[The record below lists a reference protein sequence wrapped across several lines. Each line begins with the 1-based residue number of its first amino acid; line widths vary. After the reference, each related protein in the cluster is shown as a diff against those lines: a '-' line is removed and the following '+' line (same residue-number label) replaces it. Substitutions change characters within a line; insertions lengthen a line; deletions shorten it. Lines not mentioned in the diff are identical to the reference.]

1 VPFIVGENVGPYR
14 ITRQLGVG
22 GMATVWKAYH
32 AALDRY
38 VAIKVLHP
46 SFKEDPQF
54 TARFQREARI
64 VAKLIHPHIVPIYDF
79 SEHEGMSYLV
89 MRYIDGRTLKAVLKE
104 GPLSLDE
111 MMDILEPAGRALA
124 YAHEQGVLHRD
135 IKPSNFIL
143 SSEGDVFLTDFGLA
157 RMAETTDSTLSRD
170 MLVGTPQYI
179 SPEQARGETLDARTD
194 IYSLGVVLFEM
205 LTGKVP
211 YDADTP
217 YAVIHDHIFSPLP
230 LPTQF
235 KADIPEV
242 VERVVLK
249 ALAKDRNDRFE
260 NVREMV
266 SALEESLAGEAVTIK
281 AQQALLEDTEQ
292 SIEESAEGVIPIAGA
307 AEEPPPVEETG
318 EVEAPARPRGRSRR
332 LIAIIAVLGILLG
345 VCICGSVLVLALR
358 GAGDQDQPLIEAA
371 QTPGATV
378 EPVREDPAAHVYLA
392 RRYLQQGNVQEAIA
406 EYEVAIDL
414 DPEYVE
420 AYIDLGNI
428 MARENDLERALELF
442 QEALDIDPDHVKA
455 HLGMGDAYL
464 LQMEFDAAALHY
476 QIVVDQDPQVA
487 GPHAKLGIC
496 HVRVSDVEFGR
507 SECELA
513 LRLDSKLPEGHFCMG
528 VYFAQRGDLDQARR
542 EFEIVVESGS
552 DRLADQARRQLDRLE

>member
-1 VPFIVGENVGPYR
+1 MPFVVGENVGPYR
-14 ITRQLGVG
+14 ITKRLGVG

-32 AALDRY
+32 PALDRY

-89 MRYIDGRTLKAVLKE
+89 MRFIEGRTLKPILKE
-104 GPLSLDE
+104 GPLSLDRVLE
-111 MMDILEPAGRALA
+111 TVEPAGEGLA

-135 IKPSNFIL
+135 IKPSNFIITA
-143 SSEGDVFLTDFGLA
+143 EGEVFLTDFGLA

-179 SPEQARGETLDARTD
+179 SPEQVRGEKLDAGTD

-230 LPTQF
+230 VPSEF
-235 KADIPEV
+235 NPDIPEA

-249 ALAKDRNDRFE
+249 ALAKDRKDRFE
-260 NVREMV
+260 SVRDMISALKGAVPEEAVEAVRE
-266 SALEESLAGEAVTIK
+266 AV
-281 AQQALLEDTEQ
+281 E
-292 SIEESAEGVIPIAGA
+292 A
-307 AEEPPPVEETG
+307 AEEVES
-318 EVEAPARPRGRSRR
+318 VEMPRPRSRWRSRR
-332 LIAIIAVLGILLG
+332 FIAGVLGLGAVLT
-345 VCICGSVLVLALR
+345 VCICSLLFLIVVSGSEERQAR
-358 GAGDQDQPLIEAA
+358 TDRRE
-371 QTPGATV
+371 TV
-378 EPVREDPAAHVYLA
+378 TTVREDPAAHTYLA
-392 RRYLQQGNVQEAIA
+392 GRYLQQGNIERAIA

-414 DPEYVE
+414 DPGAVD
-420 AYIDLGNI
+420 AYLGLGVVYLREKDPD
-428 MARENDLERALELF
+428 MALDFYE
-442 QEALDIDPDHVKA
+442 QALDIERDNAKA
-455 HLGMGDAYL
+455 HLGMGDAFVL
-464 LQMEFDAAALHY
+464 LNEFGSAALHY
-476 QIVVDQDPQVA
+476 ERVVELDPGVS

-496 HVRVSDVEFGR
+496 HVVQGDIEWGLE
-507 SECELA
+507 ECERSLE
-513 LRLDSKLPEGHFCMG
+513 LDPRDSQGHFCMG
-528 VYFAQRGDLDQARR
+528 LYFAQVGDPDMARR
-542 EFEIVVESGS
+542 ELKMVIDTAEGY
-552 DRLADQARRQLDRLE
+552 LAEQARRQLDRLE

>member
-1 VPFIVGENVGPYR
+1 MPFVVGENVGPYR

-32 AALDRY
+32 PALDRY

-64 VAKLIHPHIVPIYDF
+64 VAKLTHPHIVPIYDF

-89 MRYIDGRTLKAVLKE
+89 MRYIDGRTLKAMLKE
-104 GPLSLDE
+104 GPLELRE
-111 MMDILEPAGRALA
+111 VMDILEPAGHALA
-124 YAHEQGVLHRD
+124 YAHDQGVLHRD

-143 SSEGDVFLTDFGLA
+143 SPEREVFLTDFGLA

-179 SPEQARGETLDARTD
+179 SPEQARGEKLDARTD

-235 KADIPEV
+235 KADIPEA

-249 ALAKDRNDRFE
+249 SLAKDRDDRFE
-260 NVREMV
+260 SVREMV
-266 SALEESLAGEAVTIK
+266 SALEETLAGESVAIE
-281 AQQALLEDTEQ
+281 APELSPEDTEQ
-292 SIEESAEGVIPIAGA
+292 AVEEAPESVIPAERMGQELPP
-307 AEEPPPVEETG
+307 AEEAG
-318 EVEAPARPRGRSRR
+318 EQEPAARPRGRSRR
-332 LIAIIAVLGILLG
+332 LIAVVAAVGTLLG
-345 VCICGSVLVLALR
+345 LCVCGSLLVLALR
-358 GAGDQDQPLIEAA
+358 GGGRDRQLIEAQGTA
-371 QTPGATV
+371 QPA
-378 EPVREDPAAHVYLA
+378 PEDPAAHVYLA
-392 RRYLQQGNVQEAIA
+392 RRYIQQGNVEQAIA
-406 EYEVAIDL
+406 EYEAAIDL
-414 DPEYVE
+414 DPGFVE
-420 AYIDLGNI
+420 AYVDLGGVLL
-428 MARENDLERALELF
+428 RENDLEGALERF
-442 QEALDIDPDHVKA
+442 EEALAIDPDHVKA
-455 HLGMGDAYL
+455 HLGMGDVY
-464 LQMEFDAAALHY
+464 LQMREYDAAAYHY
-476 QIVVDQDPQVA
+476 EIVVELDPDVG

-496 HVRVSDVEFGR
+496 QVLLGDVESGR

-513 LRLDSKLPEGHFCMG
+513 LRLEPGVPEAHFCMG
-528 VYFAQRGDLDQARR
+528 LYFVQQGDEEGARR
-542 EFEIVVESGS
+542 EFEIVVETAPGP
-552 DRLADQARRQLDRLE
+552 LAEQARRHLDRLE

>member
-1 VPFIVGENVGPYR
+1 VPFVVGENVGPYR

-32 AALDRY
+32 PALDRY

-89 MRYIDGRTLKAVLKE
+89 MRYIEGRTLKARLKE
-104 GPLSLDE
+104 GPLELRE
-111 MMDILEPAGRALA
+111 VMEILEPAGQALA
-124 YAHEQGVLHRD
+124 YAHDQGVLHRD

-143 SSEGDVFLTDFGLA
+143 SPEREVFLTDFGLA

-179 SPEQARGETLDARTD
+179 SPEQARGEKLDARTD

-230 LPTQF
+230 LPTEF
-235 KADIPEV
+235 KADIPEA
-242 VERVVLK
+242 VEKVVLK
-249 ALAKDRNDRFE
+249 ALAKDRDDRFGS
-260 NVREMV
+260 VREMV
-266 SALEESLAGEAVTIK
+266 SALEETLAGESM
-281 AQQALLEDTEQ
+281 E
-292 SIEESAEGVIPIAGA
+292 IAA
-307 AEEPPPVEETG
+307 AEETEQAVEEVPEGVVPAAAEGPELPAG
-318 EVEAPARPRGRSRR
+318 EDVEGEEPAARPRGRSRR
-332 LIAIIAVLGILLG
+332 WIAVIAVVGALLG
-345 VCICGSVLVLALR
+345 LCLCSTVAVLALR
-358 GAGDQDQPLIEAA
+358 NRDKDRSLIEA
-371 QTPGATV
+371 QGTV
-378 EPVREDPAAHVYLA
+378 EPAPEDPAAHVYLA
-392 RRYLQQGNVQEAIA
+392 RRYVQQGNVEQAIA
-406 EYEVAIDL
+406 EYEAAIRL
-414 DPEYVE
+414 DPGFVE
-420 AYIDLGNI
+420 AYVDLGGVLL
-428 MARENDLERALELF
+428 RENDLEGALERF
-442 QEALDIDPDHVKA
+442 EEALAIDPDHVKA
-455 HLGMGDAYL
+455 HLGIGDVY
-464 LQMEFDAAALHY
+464 LQMRDYDAAAHHY
-476 QIVVDQDPQVA
+476 EIVIGSDPDVG

-496 HVRVSDVEFGR
+496 QVLLGELEPGR

-513 LRLDSKLPEGHFCMG
+513 LRLEPGVPEGHFCLG
-528 VYFAQRGDLDQARR
+528 LYFVQVGDEAQARR
-542 EFEIVVESGS
+542 EFEIVVDTAPGP
-552 DRLADQARRQLDRLE
+552 LAEQARRQLDRLE